1 MIDLS
6 KGLSLFISN
15 DNQNEW
21 TLSSLIN
28 FLSDEY
34 TFLNVSF
41 GRDKFGLSSI
51 MKKID
56 VNATNYQE
64 KIKENLFRVEIL
76 VVYIPYQLKGYGD
89 FLSFLRNLNIT
100 VFIITPHSKS
110 VDILDNCNSYI
121 TNFYEVKSNPDYLT
135 SNLKIFSNPIASVDL
150 GSISDKYLIR
160 NINTDEEFTINQY
173 KKSFIRDKKIDIFLD
188 DNDLD

>member
-34 TFLNVSF
+34 TFLSVSF
-41 GRDKFGLSSI
+41 GREKFGLSSI

-56 VNATNYQE
+56 VNSTNYQE

-76 VVYIPYQLKGYGD
+76 VVYIPYGLKGYGD
-89 FLSFLRNLNIT
+89 FLSFLRNLNLV
-100 VFIITPHSKS
+100 VFIITPNSKS
-110 VDILDNCNSYI
+110 VDVLDNCNSYI

-135 SNLKIFSNPIASVDL
+135 SNLKRFSNPIASVDF
-150 GSISDKYLIR
+150 GSISDKYLIK
-160 NINTDEEFTINQY
+160 NINTDEEFTVSQY
-173 KKSFIRDKKIDIFLD
+173 KKSYIRDKKIDIFLD
-188 DNDLD
+188 DNDQY

>member
-34 TFLNVSF
+34 TFLSVSF
-41 GRDKFGLSSI
+41 GREKFGLSSI

-56 VNATNYQE
+56 VNSTNYQE

-76 VVYIPYQLKGYGD
+76 VVYIPYGLKGYGD
-89 FLSFLRNLNIT
+89 FLSFLRNLNLV
-100 VFIITPHSKS
+100 VFIITPYSKS
-110 VDILDNCNSYI
+110 VDVLDNCNSYI

-135 SNLKIFSNPIASVDL
+135 SNLKRFSNPIASVDF
-150 GSISDKYLIR
+150 GSMSDKYLIK
-160 NINTDEEFTINQY
+160 NINTDEEFTVSQY
-173 KKSFIRDKKIDIFLD
+173 RKSYIRDKKIDIFLD
-188 DNDLD
+188 DNDQY

>member
-34 TFLNVSF
+34 TFLSVSF
-41 GRDKFGLSSI
+41 GREKFGLSSI

-56 VNATNYQE
+56 VNSTNYQE

-76 VVYIPYQLKGYGD
+76 VVYIPYGLKGYGD
-89 FLSFLRNLNIT
+89 FLSFLRNLNLV
-100 VFIITPHSKS
+100 VFIITPNSKS
-110 VDILDNCNSYI
+110 VDVLDNCNSYI

-135 SNLKIFSNPIASVDL
+135 SNLKRFSNPIASVEW
-150 GSISDKYLIR
+150 GSMSDKYLIK
-160 NINTDEEFTINQY
+160 NINTDEEFTVSQY
-173 KKSFIRDKKIDIFLD
+173 KKSYIRDKKIDIFLD
-188 DNDLD
+188 DNDQY